1 MHYAYTFKYKCD
13 IHTIIMEN
21 NGFLRLKWARDH
33 MPVSANIRERFIR
46 EKPFKGI
53 KIAMALHV
61 EAKTGIFALL
71 LTEGGADVRL
81 ASCNPLSSD
90 DSVVESLKKDY
101 SYKVYARKGETES
114 EYYENI
120 EKTLDVAPDIII
132 DDGGDLTKLAASR
145 PELIK
150 NIMGGNEETTTGVVR
165 LKAMERAGAL
175 KFPMFDVNDA
185 QMKHFFDNRYGS
197 GQSALDGF
205 MNATNILIAGKN
217 ALVAGYGYV
226 GKGVAM
232 RLKGMGAR
240 ITVTEVDPVKA
251 IEAVMDGFNVAPM
264 NQAIRYCDL
273 LFTATGMK
281 NVVSYD
287 DMLVAKHGI
296 ILGNVGHFNN
306 EIDYDSLEKRN
317 TGKTQVRNLVTEYK
331 LENGNTVELISEGRL
346 LNLAAGQGHPVE
358 IMDLSFALQALT
370 AEYIVKNNKKLEK
383 KVYSVPEEIDT
394 AVAKIALDS
403 LNFKIDS
410 YTKEQLEYLNS
421 YEEGT

>member
-1 MHYAYTFKYKCD
+1 M
-13 IHTIIMEN
+13 IMMES

-33 MPVSANIRERFIR
+33 MPVSANIRERFLR

-53 KIAMALHV
+53 RIAMALHV

-71 LTEGGADVRL
+71 LSEGGAEVRL

-90 DSVVESLKKDY
+90 DSVVESLRKDY
-101 SYKVYARKGETES
+101 DYMVYARKGETET
-114 EYYENI
+114 EYYDNI
-120 EKTLDVAPDIII
+120 KKTVEVAPDIII
-132 DDGGDLTKLAASR
+132 DDGGDLTNLVASDPDLVR
-145 PELIK
+145 K
-150 NIMGGNEETTTGVVR
+150 VMGGNEETTTGVVR
-165 LKAMERAGAL
+165 LKAMEKAGAL

-240 ITVTEVDPVKA
+240 VTVTEVDPVKA
-251 IEAVMDGFNVAPM
+251 IEAVMDGFNVDRM
-264 NQAIRYCDL
+264 NNAIRDADL

-287 DMLVAKHGI
+287 DMLVAKKGI
-296 ILGNVGHFNN
+296 IMGNVGHFNN
-306 EIDYDSLEKRN
+306 EIDYTSLEKRN
-317 TGKTQVRNLVTEYK
+317 TGKVQVRNLVTEYR
-331 LENGNTVELISEGRL
+331 LENGNTVDLISDGRL

-370 AEYIVKNNKKLEK
+370 AEYIVKHRQNLSN
-383 KVYSVPEEIDT
+383 KVYPVPDEIDNE
-394 AVAKIALDS
+394 VARIALES
-403 LNFKIDS
+403 MNFKIDS
-410 YTKEQLEYLNS
+410 YTEDQLKYLNS

>member
-1 MHYAYTFKYKCD
+1 M
-13 IHTIIMEN
+13 IVMES

-33 MPVSANIRERFIR
+33 MPVSASIRERFLR
-46 EKPFKGI
+46 EKPFKGV

-71 LTEGGADVRL
+71 LSEGGAEVRL

-101 SYKVYARKGETES
+101 DYMVYARKGETET
-114 EYYENI
+114 EYYDNI
-120 EKTLDVAPDIII
+120 KKTIDVAPDIII
-132 DDGGDLTKLAASR
+132 DDGGDLTNLVASD
-145 PELIK
+145 PDLVK

-165 LKAMERAGAL
+165 LKAMEKAGAL

-240 ITVTEVDPVKA
+240 VTVTEVDPVKA
-251 IEAVMDGFNVAPM
+251 IEAVMDGFNVDRM
-264 NQAIRYCDL
+264 NNAIRDTDL

-287 DMLVAKHGI
+287 DMLVAKKGI

-306 EIDYDSLEKRN
+306 EIDYASLESRN
-317 TGKTQVRNLVTEYK
+317 TGKVQVRNLVTEYR
-331 LENGNTVELISEGRL
+331 LENGNTVDLISDGRL

-370 AEYIVKNNKKLEK
+370 AEYIVKHRKNLSN
-383 KVYSVPEEIDT
+383 KVYPVPEEIDYE
-394 AVAKIALDS
+394 VARIALES
-403 LNFKIDS
+403 MNFKIDR
-410 YTKEQLEYLNS
+410 YTEDQLKYLNS
-421 YEEGT
+421 YQEGT